1 VPDDDSSGLLRDPD
15 DWFSQTFPDGDGFG
29 DWVQQAGFEPDEGE
43 SGRLQI
49 DADLSGASAWSSLS
63 DADKQRAMLEDF
75 RHQWSTPDP
84 RRPSADDDLAATD
97 EIVSDEGLDSAAAA
111 EAEAEA
117 EIQASIA
124 AEGKVRRA
132 MWRLAGLV
140 AVILFIYGCTE
151 VLGSDDDTVTSVDS
165 GETQDVD
172 TVPTDASEGATS
184 EPDQQA
190 TASPGQAKCAV
201 GDEKVDPPDKG
212 AIAAANGDDV
222 ARARLSVEVNGVR
235 WALGSHIF
243 TLAVAGDGRTVS
255 TDPQTNWY
263 NPRFVVNHDENN
275 VPDPT
280 GAFTVDVRWFA
291 DGTPDIT
298 VLDADFKPIPGA
310 ERSLIWLDQS
320 TLEVTVSSPE
330 IDTIEVKSVR
340 MELIA
345 RVSDQ
350 DGVTLASPEGFG
362 CWTPS

>member
-190 TASPGQAKCAV
+190 TASPDLPDPMAQPENYRVMEGPDGQAWLHVQFRGEWRPLTLGEFFSFFAMFSITLNPTVEV
-201 GDEKVDPPDKG
+201 GWERHAGSEYVLGTTSEAYILEDGSVVFATGLFPTAPYELK
-212 AIAAANGDDV
+212 IAARFGSWRDEAGPPAVFGEDSITVNSD
-222 ARARLSVEVNGVR
+222 SVETGDPL
-235 WALGSHIF
+235 ADLGGQPVF
-243 TLAVAGDGRTVS
+243 DLVAG
-255 TDPQTNWY
+255 N
-263 NPRFVVNHDENN
+263 
-275 VPDPT
+275 
-280 GAFTVDVRWFA
+280 
-291 DGTPDIT
+291 
-298 VLDADFKPIPGA
+298 
-310 ERSLIWLDQS
+310 
-320 TLEVTVSSPE
+320 
-330 IDTIEVKSVR
+330 
-340 MELIA
+340 
-345 RVSDQ
+345 
-350 DGVTLASPEGFG
+350 
-362 CWTPS
+362 